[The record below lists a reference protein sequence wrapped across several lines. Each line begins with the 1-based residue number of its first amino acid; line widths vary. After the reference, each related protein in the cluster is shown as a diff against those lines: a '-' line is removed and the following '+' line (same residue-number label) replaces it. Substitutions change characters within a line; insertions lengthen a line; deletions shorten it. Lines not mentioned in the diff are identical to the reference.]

1 MRRDN
6 MFTKA
11 CEVSE
16 IMEGKYDVAAV
27 NRVLILIVWPTGS
40 QPRAFQ
46 GMCPHDN
53 EPLADSFFDGKTV
66 TCRHHDWAFNGE
78 TGACIKGKPCTLA
91 EYPLKI
97 EGDDILVD
105 THGVTPNRVA

>member
-1 MRRDN
+1 

-11 CEVSE
+11 CELSE
-16 IMEGKYDVAAV
+16 LKEGKYEVAAV
-27 NRVLILIVWPTGS
+27 NRTLLVVVWPTGG

-53 EPLADSFFDGKTV
+53 EPLADARFDGKTLS
-66 TCRHHDWAFNGE
+66 CRHHDWAFDGI
-78 TGACIKGKPCTLA
+78 TGQCVKGKPCYLA

-97 EGDDILVD
+97 EGEDVLID
-105 THGVTPNRVA
+105 TDNITPNRVE